1 MDYRNQ
7 PSLPRGIRNNNPGNI
22 KTGDMWQGSAGDDG
36 TFVIFADMVW
46 GTRALATALT
56 NMQKRGVNTIQDIIS
71 TWAPASENNTNAYVN
86 AVAEDMGVP
95 PSQVLA
101 MDQDTLASLMRAI
114 INHENGAV
122 NSAAYVSDDDIYGGI
137 GKMNQGLL
145 SLFPAVAVAAQENP
159 GSTAALFIGG
169 VVVVMLLARLGK

>member
-7 PSLPRGIRNNNPGNI
+7 ADLPRGIRNNNPGNI
-22 KTGDMWQGSAGDDG
+22 KMGDSWQGSAGDDG
-36 TFVIFADMVW
+36 TFIIFADMSW

-86 AVAEDMGVP
+86 AVSKDMGIP
-95 PSQVLA
+95 PSEVLS

-122 NSAAYVSDDDIYGGI
+122 NSSTYVSDQDLYAGI
-137 GKMNQGLL
+137 GMMNQGLL
-145 SLFPAVAVAAQENP
+145 SLFSATAVAAQENP
-159 GSTAALFIGG
+159 GSAAALFIGG
-169 VVVVMLLARLGK
+169 TILLLLLARK